1 MLLISIYI
9 PPYIT
14 VFSFSHNLYIIY
26 IVFIQVYFNNTEL
39 SACTYILI
47 EVVVEIQ
54 ILKNIKRSDEK
65 LPSDS
70 CKS

>member
-14 VFSFSHNLYIIY
+14 VFSFSNNLYIIY

-54 ILKNIKRSDEK
+54 ILKNIKKSDEK